1 MVDFYVRRIKRG
13 KMTIEEVPEMW
24 REKVRQ
30 EMEK

>member
-24 REKVRQ
+24 REAVRQ
-30 EMEK
+30 ALEA

>member
-1 MVDFYVRRIKRG
+1 MVYFYVRRIKRG

-24 REKVRQ
+24 RERVRQ